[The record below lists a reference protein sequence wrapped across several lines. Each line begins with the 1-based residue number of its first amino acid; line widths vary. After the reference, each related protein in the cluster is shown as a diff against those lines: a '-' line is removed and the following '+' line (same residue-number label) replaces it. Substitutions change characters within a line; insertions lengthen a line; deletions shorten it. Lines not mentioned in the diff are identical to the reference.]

1 MSSNKALLIVDT
13 QNDFCPCGSYPVPN
27 GDEIIEPLNFALS
40 FARQNSWKL
49 YASRDWHPVSVFENK
64 PGKAHCVQNTKG
76 AEYHPQLKI
85 ESDVEIISKG
95 EDLSDAHYSA
105 FNGDDKSLKD
115 LLKQNQVTEVYIG
128 GLALEYCVKATA
140 IDSARNGFNTFV
152 FTDAVR
158 HINDDKAK
166 LAMEDMEKAGV
177 TFIKT
182 SDLK

>member
-13 QNDFCPCGSYPVPN
+13 QNDFCPGGSYPVPN
-27 GDEIIEPLNFALS
+27 GDEIIKPLNFALDH
-40 FARQNSWKL
+40 ARRNGWKL
-49 YASRDWHPVSVFENK
+49 YASRDWHPASVFKDRPE
-64 PGKAHCVQNTKG
+64 KAHCVQNTNG
-76 AEYHPQLKI
+76 AEYHPQLEIDK
-85 ESDVEIISKG
+85 DVEIISKG

-105 FNGDDKSLKD
+105 FNGDDKSLED
-115 LLKQNQVTEVYIG
+115 LMKQNEVSDVYIG

-140 IDSARNGFNTFV
+140 IDSARNGFKTFV

-158 HINDDKAK
+158 HINAEKAK
-166 LAMEDMEKAGV
+166 FAMLEMKKAGI